1 MLPLNF
7 KAISLIDW
15 IEVLFISCDTG
26 VGRSN
31 TKILQIHDCHL
42 WSIFKVV
49 SDQIKCFDVT
59 ITRLIKWPSSK
70 IVLIICV

>member
-31 TKILQIHDCHL
+31 TKILQIHDCP
-42 WSIFKVV
+42 FVV
-49 SDQIKCFDVT
+49 HFQGRVGPD
-59 ITRLIKWPSSK
+59 
-70 IVLIICV
+70 